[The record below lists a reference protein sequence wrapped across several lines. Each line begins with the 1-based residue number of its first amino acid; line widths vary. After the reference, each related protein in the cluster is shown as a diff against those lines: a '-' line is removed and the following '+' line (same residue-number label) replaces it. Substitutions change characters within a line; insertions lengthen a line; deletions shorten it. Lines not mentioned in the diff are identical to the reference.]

1 MSRIIQPV
9 ELGKA
14 ENAIVQELKRLAQR
28 QLGRKVSVSSIM
40 RRSLQIAGPRI
51 VNGQDPL
58 VPEVSL
64 KP

>member
-14 ENAIVQELKRLAQR
+14 ENAIVRDLKRLASR
-28 QLGRKVSVSSIM
+28 QLGRKVSVSEIM
-40 RRSLQIAGPRI
+40 RRSLQVAGPRI
-51 VNGQDPL
+51 LDGRDPL
-58 VPEVSL
+58 FPEVTL